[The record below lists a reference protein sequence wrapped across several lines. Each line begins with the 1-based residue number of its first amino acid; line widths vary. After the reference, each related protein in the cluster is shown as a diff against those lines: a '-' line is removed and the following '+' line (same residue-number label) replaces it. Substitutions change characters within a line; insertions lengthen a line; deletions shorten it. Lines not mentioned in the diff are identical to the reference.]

1 MTNQDGATQ
10 EDAAQD
16 SAPQDSALQ
25 DSALQDSAA
34 RDRAAVLA
42 RLAAMLGELTAD
54 EAARTAP
61 PDTPLLREGIGL
73 DSVRATLLLVRVR
86 VQFGVDVADEDLN
99 LDSLASIGTLATFI
113 ADRISRR

>member
-16 SAPQDSALQ
+16 RAP
-25 DSALQDSAA
+25 QDSAA

-54 EAARTAP
+54 EAARTAL
-61 PDTPLLREGIGL
+61 PDTPLLRGGIGL
-73 DSVRATLLLVRVR
+73 DSLRATLLLVRVR
-86 VQFGVDVADEDLN
+86 EQFGVDVADEDLN
-99 LDSLASIGTLATFI
+99 LDSLANIGTLATFI

>member
-16 SAPQDSALQ
+16 RAPRDRAPR
-25 DSALQDSAA
+25 DRAP

-54 EAARTAP
+54 EAARTAL
-61 PDTPLLREGIGL
+61 PDTPLLRGGIGL
-73 DSVRATLLLVRVR
+73 DSLRATLLLVRVR
-86 VQFGVDVADEDLN
+86 EQFGVDVADEDLN
-99 LDSLASIGTLATFI
+99 LDSLANIGTLATFI